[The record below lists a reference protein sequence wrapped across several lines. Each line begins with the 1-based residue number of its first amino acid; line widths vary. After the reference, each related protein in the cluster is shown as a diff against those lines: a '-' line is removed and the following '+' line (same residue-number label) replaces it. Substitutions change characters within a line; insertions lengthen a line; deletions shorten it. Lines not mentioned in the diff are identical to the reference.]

1 MLSGSTGGLW
11 GSQRLVPA
19 CPVLWVRREHSLVHY
34 VELEQPHSFRSQL
47 IPFPRLTLPPPL
59 RGPSTCGSQHR
70 QDLLTPLLLMLTSP
84 LELLPPNPVRAWEA
98 CVGLWKAGGWEGTPA
113 EVPCYACTEL
123 LPQEESSACLGL
135 RGGTEH
141 SRPLWPSGYWSC

>member
-84 LELLPPNPVRAWEA
+84 LELFPPNPVRAWG
-98 CVGLWKAGGWEGTPA
+98 GLCGAVEGRWLGGDPSRGS
-113 EVPCYACTEL
+113 VL
-123 LPQEESSACLGL
+123 CL
-135 RGGTEH
+135 
-141 SRPLWPSGYWSC
+141 C